1 MNQTCLSIIFSVAP
15 LHLLSLQSHSASLQG
30 ASIAETS
37 REDGMVF
44 LHPTNQMHAEQT
56 FHQVLSAKRRRWES
70 AGSESPLGSG
80 MAPLYPT
87 NASQVA

>member
-1 MNQTCLSIIFSVAP
+1 MNQACLSIIFSTAP
-15 LHLLSLQSHSASLQG
+15 LHLMSLQSHSASLQG

-37 REDGMVF
+37 REDGIVF
-44 LHPTNQMHAEQT
+44 LHPTNQMHAEQS
-56 FHQVLSAKRRRWES
+56 FHHVLSAKRRRWES

-87 NASQVA
+87 NAS